1 MIYAMR
7 FLSITDVL
15 FELPLD
21 LMCNLINIVILIVL
35 VNI

>member
-1 MIYAMR
+1 MG
-7 FLSITDVL
+7 FLCITEVL

-21 LMCNLINIVILIVL
+21 LMCNLIDIVILIVL